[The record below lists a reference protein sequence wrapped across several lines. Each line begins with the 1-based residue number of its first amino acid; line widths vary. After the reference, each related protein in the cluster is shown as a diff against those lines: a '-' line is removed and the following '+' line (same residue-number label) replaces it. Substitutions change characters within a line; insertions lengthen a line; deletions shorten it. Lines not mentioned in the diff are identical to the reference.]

1 MIQIF
6 GPCIFQMYLVEQA
19 QKSMYESMYSI
30 IKKRDFLIYP

>member
-19 QKSMYESMYSI
+19 QKSMYMYSKLEI
-30 IKKRDFLIYP
+30 